1 MHSTNPGCFANQQMD
16 HYCSAGSCVAGC
28 RNKGTAGRSG
38 AWASVWS
45 VKRLTFPTLQKRHA
59 SDRQLNSN
67 KTKVLSLLS
76 TTFEPKAWRNVRVG
90 DVIRMENNEFIP
102 ADVVLLSSSE
112 PEGLCYVETS
122 NLDG

>member
-1 MHSTNPGCFANQQMD
+1 MKSLL
-16 HYCSAGSCVAGC
+16 S
-28 RNKGTAGRSG
+28 
-38 AWASVWS
+38 
-45 VKRLTFPTLQKRHA
+45 QKRHA

-90 DVIRMENNEFIP
+90 DIIRMENNEFIP